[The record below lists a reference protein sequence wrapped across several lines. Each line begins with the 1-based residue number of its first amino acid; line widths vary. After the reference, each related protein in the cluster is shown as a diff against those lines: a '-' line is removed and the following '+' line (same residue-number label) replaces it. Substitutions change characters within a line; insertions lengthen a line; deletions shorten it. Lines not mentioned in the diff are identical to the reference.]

1 MLFNVLSKDHN
12 LNIWNRV
19 MPAFVLI
26 RGKIANKN
34 GNENMYLPAT
44 KRTMAEIIK
53 IYKKLFLK
61 IFLIFSDEVFAKKV
75 IKK

>member
-1 MLFNVLSKDHN
+1 
-12 LNIWNRV
+12 

-34 GNENMYLPAT
+34 GNENIYLPAT
-44 KRTMAEIIK
+44 NRTIAKIIN